1 MRRLVVAFSSLAV
14 VVLLGLPALAA
25 PFDPSEMVFP
35 VDGDYRLTDSFGDCR
50 GTNCSRSH
58 EGVDIPAD
66 KGVPV
71 VAVADGVVT
80 SWISKSGP
88 SVYLSIDHGDG
99 WSTRYIH
106 LNNDTENGDG
116 SYSDDGQG
124 VGVAPGIEAGTP
136 VEAGQLIGWVG
147 DSGNAEATISHLH
160 FELRKSA
167 GSQWE
172 SVPVDPYP
180 YLVNAAGAWD
190 GVFRDDDGDV
200 HEANIDKIAEWGI
213 TLGCNPPL
221 NNEFCP
227 YRLISRGEMAA
238 FISRAL
244 NLNDEAEDLP
254 YTDVEGTLFETA
266 IRRIEAAGI
275 AFGCTETEFCPNAK
289 LLRSEMAELLVRAF
303 GYTNPDET
311 DFFVDDDG
319 NQFEDSINALANHR
333 ITLGCNPPDNT
344 NFCPDRTL
352 FRAEMATF
360 FVRALE
366 G

>member
-1 MRRLVVAFSSLAV
+1 MAV
-14 VVLLGLPALAA
+14 VVLLGIPALAA
-25 PFDPSEMVFP
+25 PFDPSEIVFP
-35 VDGDYRLTDSFGDCR
+35 LDGEHRLTDSFGDCR
-50 GTNCSRSH
+50 GSGCSRSH
-58 EGVDIPAD
+58 EGVDIMAD
-66 KGVPV
+66 KGIPV
-71 VAVADGVVT
+71 VAVADGVIN
-80 SWISKSGP
+80 WISSG
-88 SVYLSIDHGDG
+88 SSTCCYLGINHGDG
-99 WSTRYIH
+99 WVTRYIH
-106 LNNDTENGDG
+106 LNDDRQDENGNYIDYTDG
-116 SYSDDGQG
+116 EGWG
-124 VGVAPGIEAGTP
+124 IAPGIEHGTA
-136 VEAGQLIGWVG
+136 VTQGQLIGWVG
-147 DSGNAEATISHLH
+147 DSGNAAETVSHLH
-160 FELRKSA
+160 FELRHHE
-167 GSQWE
+167 GSNQWD
-172 SVPVDPYP
+172 STPIDPYP
-180 YLVNAAGAWD
+180 YLINALSKWD
-190 GVFRDDDGDV
+190 GWFRDDDGDV

-244 NLNDEAEDLP
+244 NLSDEADVLP

-275 AFGCTETEFCPNAK
+275 AFGCTETEFCPDAK
-289 LLRSEMAELLVRAF
+289 LLRSEMAELLVRSF

-366 G
+366 E